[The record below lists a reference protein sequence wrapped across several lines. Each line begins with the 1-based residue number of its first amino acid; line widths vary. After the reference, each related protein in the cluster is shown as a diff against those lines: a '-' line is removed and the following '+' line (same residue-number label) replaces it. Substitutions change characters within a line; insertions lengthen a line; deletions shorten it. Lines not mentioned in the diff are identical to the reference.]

1 MALTKVSYSMIS
13 GAVFNVLDYGA
24 KGDGTTNDAAAIQA
38 AIDAACPLVGS
49 GGSVGAVFFPTGNYL
64 CNTTLNA
71 TNSRVA
77 GTRQRDGLMLFG
89 AGEGSVL
96 LGNAGAGYAI
106 IETTGSQWLTMR
118 DMQLAPGAS
127 NPATVG
133 IYQGVSSTL
142 PQTQNQKF
150 ESLTLFM
157 GDNAAANN
165 NQGTIG
171 IWNYGAE
178 ENTYDTCYVSA
189 NLPYVFTAYATSPNL
204 GISYAHSFQTLS
216 ASHSCGVN
224 TLIGENFM
232 VSVNRRNAC
241 LVTEDV
247 NSLNLENVYMSNSGT
262 GGSNIAAWKV
272 YGSCS
277 GTNGNGTIEEYGT
290 ALSIYGVLSAAELRF
305 TFGALFNT
313 SSDRIILQYSGNTSQ
328 GFLTNS
334 NISFWDNVITA
345 RPLVGLPAGQPATP
359 DAVVTSYIANTTL
372 KTNADVSSTNYLAIQ
387 ENIKWNPNTGNVDI
401 FGFYGGEAYRYQIN
415 YQRDNID
422 IPPITC
428 LINAGI
434 TSAQICRVKMPTVYG
449 SNNATAVSVRVRGTL
464 SIVGSGTNSM
474 STKYIDA
481 QISMSS
487 EYSTG
492 VVYFGAG
499 STTGTA
505 DQLVSTTTANVNASG
520 NSITAGAITTTV
532 TSNVVSLIMTPTRT
546 GANNEPVQFNG
557 TAEMIWAGNVSRA
570 PSLLVG

>member
-1 MALTKVSYSMIS
+1 MALTKATYSMIS

-49 GGSVGAVFFPTGNYL
+49 GKPVGAVFFPTGNYL

-71 TNSRVA
+71 TNSRVT
-77 GTRQRDGLMLFG
+77 GTRARDGLMLFG
-89 AGEGSVL
+89 TGEGSVI
-96 LGNAGAGYAI
+96 LGNAGSGYAI

-118 DMQLAPGAS
+118 DMQLTAGAS
-127 NPATVG
+127 NPVTVG
-133 IYQGVSSTL
+133 IYQGVSSVL

-150 ESLTLFM
+150 ESLNISL
-157 GDNAAANN
+157 GDNASANN

-178 ENTYDTCYVSA
+178 ENTYDTCYVTA

-216 ASHSCGVN
+216 SSHSCGVN

-232 VSVNRRNAC
+232 VTLNRRNAC

-247 NSLNLENVYMSNSGT
+247 NSLNLENIYMSNIGT
-262 GGSNIAAWKV
+262 GGSNIAAWKI
-272 YGSCS
+272 YGACS

-290 ALSIYGVLSAAELRF
+290 ALSIYGNLSAAELRF
-305 TFGALFNT
+305 TFGGLFNT
-313 SSDRIILQYSGNTSQ
+313 SSNRIILQYSGNTSQ

-334 NISFWDNVITA
+334 NISFWDNVSTA
-345 RPLVGLPAGQPATP
+345 RPLVGLPSGQPTTP
-359 DAVVTSYIANTTL
+359 DAIVTSYISNTTL
-372 KTNADVSSTNYLAIQ
+372 KTNADVLSTNYLTIQ

-401 FGFYGGEAYRYQIN
+401 FGFYNSKSYKYQIN
-415 YQRDNID
+415 YQRDIID

-428 LINAGI
+428 LINGGI
-434 TSAQICRVKMPTVYG
+434 TSAQICRVQMPTVYG
-449 SNNATAVSVRVRGTL
+449 GNNSTAVSVRIRGVL
-464 SIVGSGTNSM
+464 SIVGSGTNAM

-487 EYSTG
+487 NYSTG

-505 DQLVSTTTANVNASG
+505 DQLVSATTANVNASG

-532 TSNVVSLIMTPTRT
+532 TSNVVSIIMTPTRT
-546 GANNEPVQFNG
+546 GTNNESVQFNG
-557 TAEMIWAGNVSRA
+557 TAEMIWAGNIARA
-570 PSLLVG
+570 PSLLIG

>member
-1 MALTKVSYSMIS
+1 MALTKASYSMIT

-24 KGDGTTNDAAAIQA
+24 VGDGTTDDAAAIQA

-49 GGSVGAVFFPTGNYL
+49 GGSVGAVFFPPGNYL

-71 TNSRVA
+71 TNSRVTA
-77 GTRQRDGLMLFG
+77 TRARDGLMLFG
-89 AGEGSVL
+89 AGEGSVI

-106 IETTGSQWLTMR
+106 IETTGSQWLTIR
-118 DMQLAPGAS
+118 DMNLTAGAS

-133 IYQGVSSTL
+133 IYQGLSSIL

-150 ESLTLFM
+150 ESLTIGL
-157 GDNAAANN
+157 GDNATANN
-165 NQGTIG
+165 NAGTIG
-171 IWNYGAE
+171 IWNFGAE
-178 ENTYDTCYVSA
+178 ENTYDTCYVTA

-204 GISYAHSFQTLS
+204 GISYTHSFQTLDS
-216 ASHSCGVN
+216 SHSCGVN

-232 VSVNRRNAC
+232 VSVNLRNAC

-247 NSLNLENVYMSNSGT
+247 NSLNLENVYMSNTGT
-262 GGSNIAAWKV
+262 GGSNTAAWKV

-290 ALSIYGVLSAAELRF
+290 ALSIYGTLNAAELRF
-305 TFGALFNT
+305 TFGSVLNA
-313 SSDRIILQYSGNTSQ
+313 SSDRITLQYSGSSSQ
-328 GFLTNS
+328 GFLINS
-334 NISFWDNVITA
+334 NISFYDNVSPS
-345 RPLVGLPAGQPATP
+345 RPLVGLPAGQPSTP
-359 DAVVTSYIANTTL
+359 DALVTCYISNTTF

-387 ENIKWNPNTGNVDI
+387 ENIKWNANTGNVDI
-401 FGFYGGEAYRYQIN
+401 FGFYSGKAYRYQIN

-449 SNNATAVSVRVRGTL
+449 GNNATAVSVRIRGNL
-464 SIVGSGTNSM
+464 SIVSSGTNSM

-487 EYSTG
+487 DYSTG

-505 DQLVSTTTANVNASG
+505 DQLVSATTANVNASG
-520 NSITAGAITTTV
+520 NSITAGAITATV
-532 TSNVVSLIMTPTRT
+532 TSNVVSLIMTPTRS
-546 GANNEPVQFNG
+546 GANNESVQFNG
-557 TAEMIWAGNVSRA
+557 TAEMIWANNVARA

>member
-1 MALTKVSYSMIS
+1 MALTKASYSMIT

-24 KGDGTTNDAAAIQA
+24 VGDGTTDDAAAIQA

-71 TNSRVA
+71 TNSRVTA
-77 GTRQRDGLMLFG
+77 TRARDGLMLFG
-89 AGEGSVL
+89 AGEGSVI

-106 IETTGSQWLTMR
+106 IETTGSQWLTIR
-118 DMQLAPGAS
+118 DMNLTVGAS

-133 IYQGVSSTL
+133 IYQGLSSTL
-142 PQTQNQKF
+142 TQTQNQKF
-150 ESLTLFM
+150 ESLTISIN
-157 GDNAAANN
+157 DNATANAN
-165 NQGTIG
+165 AGTIG
-171 IWNYGAE
+171 IWNFGAE
-178 ENTYDTCYVSA
+178 ENTYDTCYVAA

-204 GISYAHSFQTLS
+204 GISYAHSFQTLAS
-216 ASHSCGVN
+216 SHSCGVN

-232 VSVNRRNAC
+232 VSLNLRNAC

-247 NSLNLENVYMSNSGT
+247 NSLNLENVYMSNVGT
-262 GGSNIAAWKV
+262 GGSNTVAWKV

-290 ALSIYGVLSAAELRF
+290 ALSISGTLNAAELRF
-305 TFGALFNT
+305 TFGSIFNT
-313 SSDRIILQYSGNTSQ
+313 SSDRITLEYSGDTSQ
-328 GFLTNS
+328 GFLINS
-334 NISFWDNVITA
+334 NISFWDNVTTA
-345 RPLVGLPAGQPATP
+345 RPLVGLSAGQPSTP
-359 DAVVTSYIANTTL
+359 DALVTCYISNTTF

-387 ENIKWNPNTGNVDI
+387 ENIKWNAKTGNVDI
-401 FGFYGGEAYRYQIN
+401 FGFYSGKAYRYQIN

-449 SNNATAVSVRVRGTL
+449 GNNATAVSVRIRGNL
-464 SIVGSGTNSM
+464 SIVGSGTNAM

-505 DQLVSTTTANVNASG
+505 DQLVSATTANVSASG
-520 NSITAGAITTTV
+520 NNITAGAITTTV
-532 TSNVVSLIMTPTRT
+532 TSNVVNVIMTPTRS

-557 TAEMIWAGNVSRA
+557 TAEMVWANNVARA
-570 PSLLVG
+570 PSLLIG